1 MTEEKAIG
9 AAIRLQAILRMAAM
23 KRRMAKE
30 KDARLHAAIALQAH
44 WRGAQARAAP
54 AGGHDQR
61 ERAHVPPTPATF
73 AISPPALAL
82 GGDEFAFPAVG
93 DYDVAATSASGVS
106 AVFRVTAKIVRRELR
121 RLSDAERDAYLDAIR
136 VLYAT
141 PDADGLRLYGDDFR
155 SGDYFVRMHLKGAAD
170 RSCDHWHDDAGVVN
184 HHAGITWLFE
194 AALRSVD
201 ASTAAHY
208 WDYTVDAADLG
219 DAWPES
225 FVFGDDWFGA
235 PESETHV
242 VSRGRFA
249 FTAVRRNAAGYANT
263 TNAFGLLR
271 SPWNASPVPF
281 LARSTSTLGLRGNG
295 YGTFPTCAM
304 FASVLRDGKLSTI
317 LRGANGQLHGPVHI
331 MVGGHWGV
339 DDAWKTY
346 LASQKSNDYWLLLS
360 KYLWRQ
366 GYVECPAACS
376 DDAPRSAC
384 ACACPALDA
393 GDLDA
398 ATILVDSD
406 VADLA
411 PPQGQWLEK
420 LRRETNFTED
430 DALRLLCAV
439 GTPGELFTSAAP
451 QDPLFWPLHGNAER
465 FLAYARALAAAGEL
479 DLDET
484 WAYDHARSPSETG
497 AVCAW
502 SGDGRPACAPGA
514 CPGHDRDDV
523 LPFDGLPGGPLTN
536 GGFYDLTRPGHPD
549 LPYAYDS
556 LASWPACAGDSLLDE
571 ATDDAWRSHGP
582 NAG

>member
-1 MTEEKAIG
+1 ME
-9 AAIRLQAILRMAAM
+9 
-23 KRRMAKE
+23 
-30 KDARLHAAIALQAH
+30 
-44 WRGAQARAAP
+44 
-54 AGGHDQR
+54 
-61 ERAHVPPTPATF
+61 
-73 AISPPALAL
+73 
-82 GGDEFAFPAVG
+82 
-93 DYDVAATSASGVS
+93 
-106 AVFRVTAKIVRRELR
+106 
-121 RLSDAERDAYLDAIR
+121 
-136 VLYAT
+136 
-141 PDADGLRLYGDDFR
+141 
-155 SGDYFVRMHLKGAAD
+155 
-170 RSCDHWHDDAGVVN
+170 
-184 HHAGITWLFE
+184 
-194 AALRSVD
+194 
-201 ASTAAHY
+201 STQ
-208 WDYTVDAADLG
+208 
-219 DAWPES
+219 
-225 FVFGDDWFGA
+225 
-235 PESETHV
+235 
-242 VSRGRFA
+242 
-249 FTAVRRNAAGYANT
+249 ANT

-339 DDAWKTY
+339 DDAWAAY
-346 LASQKSNDYWLLLS
+346 LSTQKSNDYWLLLS

-479 DLDET
+479 ALVQGSTRERNSQLQRLLS
-484 WAYDHARSPSETG
+484 RSFS
-497 AVCAW
+497 
-502 SGDGRPACAPGA
+502 
-514 CPGHDRDDV
+514 
-523 LPFDGLPGGPLTN
+523 
-536 GGFYDLTRPGHPD
+536 TRFG
-549 LPYAYDS
+549 
-556 LASWPACAGDSLLDE
+556 
-571 ATDDAWRSHGP
+571 
-582 NAG
+582 

>member
-1 MTEEKAIG
+1 MPPRPRRLNLAAVPLGLVVALFVLGAFAVLRRNGNRFGDGADALEYLSEARRGGLAVSNAYERASGRAIG
-9 AAIRLQAILRMAAM
+9 DGLSESAPRGRAPRRLAYA
-23 KRRMAKE
+23 E
-30 KDARLHAAIALQAH
+30 
-44 WRGAQARAAP
+44 GGAP
-54 AGGHDQR
+54 A
-61 ERAHVPPTPATF
+61 PATF

-93 DYDVAATSASGVS
+93 DYGVAAASASGVS
-106 AVFRVTAKIVRRELR
+106 RSSGSPPAWKSNLQPDFNVTAKIVRRELR

-170 RSCDHWHDDAGVVN
+170 RSCDHWHDDAGVLN

-194 AALRSVD
+194 AALR
-201 ASTAAHY
+201 
-208 WDYTVDAADLG
+208 G
-219 DAWPES
+219 
-225 FVFGDDWFGA
+225 
-235 PESETHV
+235 
-242 VSRGRFA
+242 
-249 FTAVRRNAAGYANT
+249 ANT

-339 DDAWKTY
+339 DDAWAAY
-346 LASQKSNDYWLLLS
+346 LSTQKSNDYWLLLS

-366 GYVECPAACS
+366 GYVECPTACS
-376 DDAPRSAC
+376 DDAPKR
-384 ACACPALDA
+384 
-393 GDLDA
+393 
-398 ATILVDSD
+398 VR
-406 VADLA
+406 
-411 PPQGQWLEK
+411 GQWLEK

-465 FLAYARALAAAGEL
+465 HG
-479 DLDET
+479 
-484 WAYDHARSPSETG
+484 
-497 AVCAW
+497 
-502 SGDGRPACAPGA
+502 
-514 CPGHDRDDV
+514 RDDV
-523 LPFDGLPGGPLTN
+523 RL
-536 GGFYDLTRPGHPD
+536 
-549 LPYAYDS
+549 
-556 LASWPACAGDSLLDE
+556 
-571 ATDDAWRSHGP
+571 
-582 NAG
+582 

>member
-1 MTEEKAIG
+1 MGAFAVLRRNGNRFGDGADALEYLSEARRGGLAVSNAYERASGRAIG
-9 AAIRLQAILRMAAM
+9 DGFYGYELLAAAGAATRLAYA
-23 KRRMAKE
+23 E
-30 KDARLHAAIALQAH
+30 
-44 WRGAQARAAP
+44 GGAP
-54 AGGHDQR
+54 A
-61 ERAHVPPTPATF
+61 PATF

-106 AVFRVTAKIVRRELR
+106 AVTAKIVRRELR

-141 PDADGLRLYGDDFR
+141 PDADGLRLYGAR
-155 SGDYFVRMHLKGAAD
+155 LQERRLLRAHAPEGAPRTGPATTGTTT
-170 RSCDHWHDDAGVVN
+170 RAYSTTTRASPGSSRRRCG
-184 HHAGITWLFE
+184 
-194 AALRSVD
+194 
-201 ASTAAHY
+201 ASTRLRPR
-208 WDYTVDAADLG
+208 TTGTTPSDAADLG

-235 PESETHV
+235 PESDTHV

-249 FTAVRRNAAGYANT
+249 FGATPRYAN
-263 TNAFGLLR
+263 
-271 SPWNASPVPF
+271 
-281 LARSTSTLGLRGNG
+281 
-295 YGTFPTCAM
+295 
-304 FASVLRDGKLSTI
+304 ASVAL
-317 LRGANGQLHGPVHI
+317 LHGPVHI

-339 DDAWKTY
+339 DDAWAAY
-346 LASQKSNDYWLLLS
+346 LSTQKSNDYWLLLS

-366 GYVECPAACS
+366 GYAECPTGVF
-376 DDAPRSAC
+376 DDAPEARWQ

-420 LRRETNFTED
+420 LRREANFTED

-465 FLAYARALAAAGEL
+465 FLSYARALAAAGEL
-479 DLDET
+479 DLDE
-484 WAYDHARSPSETG
+484 AGLRARSGRRRRRARSAPG
-497 AVCAW
+497 R
-502 SGDGRPACAPGA
+502 GRPAGLRAG
-514 CPGHDRDDV
+514 R
-523 LPFDGLPGGPLTN
+523 LPGP
-536 GGFYDLTRPGHPD
+536 RPRRR
-549 LPYAYDS
+549 
-556 LASWPACAGDSLLDE
+556 PAF
-571 ATDDAWRSHGP
+571 
-582 NAG
+582 